1 MKARGWLSLC
11 LGWGVGCRKQW
22 EQKSPWGWDRH
33 SVADRYRQAPSR
45 MLSWA
50 KEFKQALNLNREEAS
65 PPPHSPPPQQDLA
78 IPFCR
83 ATSGCGWPAGLHL
96 FPYRLL
102 SRARP
107 SCCWH
112 GRFSPC
118 PLLSSSFSLFT
129 PVCFFYSQQKYK
141 FLGLRPCPHLS
152 GSWLGLQCGSG
163 DAAPPWNVSCWEQ
176 GTSLF

>member
-83 ATSGCGWPAGLHL
+83 ATSGCGWPAGPHPC
-96 FPYRLL
+96 FPTDFCQEPGHPAAGMGG
-102 SRARP
+102 SAP
-107 SCCWH
+107 A
-112 GRFSPC
+112 
-118 PLLSSSFSLFT
+118 LSSLRLFLSSLLFVSSIPNRNISF
-129 PVCFFYSQQKYK
+129 
-141 FLGLRPCPHLS
+141 
-152 GSWLGLQCGSG
+152 
-163 DAAPPWNVSCWEQ
+163 
-176 GTSLF
+176 

>member
-65 PPPHSPPPQQDLA
+65 PPPHPPPPPTRPGNSLLQGYVRLWLA
-78 IPFCR
+78 
-83 ATSGCGWPAGLHL
+83 SWPPPL

-102 SRARP
+102 SRVRP
-107 SCCWH
+107 SCCWR

-129 PVCFFYSQQKYK
+129 PVCFLYSQQKYK

-152 GSWLGLQCGSG
+152 GFWLGLQCGPG
-163 DAAPPWNVSCWEQ
+163 DAAPP
-176 GTSLF
+176 GM

>member
-65 PPPHSPPPQQDLA
+65 PPPHSNPPNKTWQF
-78 IPFCR
+78 PF
-83 ATSGCGWPAGLHL
+83 A
-96 FPYRLL
+96 
-102 SRARP
+102 
-107 SCCWH
+107 
-112 GRFSPC
+112 
-118 PLLSSSFSLFT
+118 
-129 PVCFFYSQQKYK
+129 
-141 FLGLRPCPHLS
+141 GLRPAVAGQL
-152 GSWLGLQCGSG
+152 
-163 DAAPPWNVSCWEQ
+163 APTPVSLPTFVKSQAILLLAWAVQ
-176 GTSLF
+176 PLPSPLFVFFSLHSCLFPLFPTEI